1 MVLCGHRKQNWGQ
14 WAEDKKTIPPQD
26 TKPAPQT
33 NVLQPRS
40 VLFPST
46 LVRFSNLGDGAG
58 RGRTGGGFLPR
69 DPAAGAAGT
78 LDNDSNL
85 FADRAQLVSGCATVG
100 SSEVL
105 GGLLR
110 YIKVDDDPIPC
121 THQSWGR
128 VALWDAGKHL
138 IHSFYPYLVARAAGF
153 PKARLVCKR
162 APKGT

>member
-58 RGRTGGGFLPR
+58 RGGTGGAFYPETR
-69 DPAAGAAGT
+69 
-78 LDNDSNL
+78 
-85 FADRAQLVSGCATVG
+85 QLVQQVPWTMTAIS
-100 SSEVL
+100 
-105 GGLLR
+105 LL
-110 YIKVDDDPIPC
+110 IEP
-121 THQSWGR
+121 SW
-128 VALWDAGKHL
+128 
-138 IHSFYPYLVARAAGF
+138 LVA
-153 PKARLVCKR
+153 VQQ
-162 APKGT
+162 